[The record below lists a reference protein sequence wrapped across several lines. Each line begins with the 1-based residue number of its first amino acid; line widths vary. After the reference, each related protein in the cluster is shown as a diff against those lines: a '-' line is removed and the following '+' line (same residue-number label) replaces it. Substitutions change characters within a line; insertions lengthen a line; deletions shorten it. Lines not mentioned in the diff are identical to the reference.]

1 MVDVAGSGNVVVV
14 QADDSELGVR
24 EQAAPH
30 VHGAF
35 GQSTCANGG
44 LGDTGSN
51 TTESRQHGDVGVV
64 VMSAWWGQGAC

>member
-1 MVDVAGSGNVVVV
+1 MVDVAGSGGVVVV

-24 EQAAPH
+24 DWARRPH

-35 GQSTCANGG
+35 GQSTCVNGG

-64 VMSAWWGQGAC
+64 VMSAW